1 MTVIPEPPAATR
13 AVPLAHLVTGGR
25 WRTEAMRSLPQPL
38 LLWFTAGQG
47 RITVAGVTRG
57 YGVHNAVFIP
67 AGTMHGFEMSRQVR
81 GTALFIARDLA
92 LPLPEAPQHLR
103 VRETRPQQELTA
115 LLDAV
120 QREIANDDPAAGRA
134 LHHQLGLLSVWI
146 ARRIAAEADGS
157 DPSRP
162 DGARRLAARY
172 TVLVERDLTMGRDVA
187 DYAAALGVTPT
198 HLTRA
203 CRAACGRT
211 AHELLQ
217 DRLLFEAR
225 CLLSDT
231 TLPVKDI
238 AGRLGF
244 GSAAYFTR
252 AFHYQTGQTPSA
264 FRRESGGTMR
274 HQRP

>member
-1 MTVIPEPPAATR
+1 
-13 AVPLAHLVTGGR
+13 
-25 WRTEAMRSLPQPL
+25 
-38 LLWFTAGQG
+38 
-47 RITVAGVTRG
+47 
-57 YGVHNAVFIP
+57 
-67 AGTMHGFEMSRQVR
+67 
-81 GTALFIARDLA
+81 
-92 LPLPEAPQHLR
+92 
-103 VRETRPQQELTA
+103 
-115 LLDAV
+115 
-120 QREIANDDPAAGRA
+120 
-134 LHHQLGLLSVWI
+134 
-146 ARRIAAEADGS
+146 
-157 DPSRP
+157 
-162 DGARRLAARY
+162 
-172 TVLVERDLTMGRDVA
+172 MGRDVA